1 MASAAAQHTTQE
13 IGNHQHSD
21 VPSSSSS
28 YAGISTG
35 PSLEE
40 DETTSLLHHQQFGTY
55 HVFDDNQQKNLQE
68 QGHQRAVV
76 TLGEDEGGAAL
87 DATEMEEAEEEEEGR
102 TIYVNDRG
110 RNAQFQYPSNKTTTT
125 KYTWWNFLFKNLYEQ
140 VSRNIPQPTNCGL

>member
-1 MASAAAQHTTQE
+1 MASGQHTIQD

-21 VPSSSSS
+21 VPSSS

-40 DETTSLLHHQQFGTY
+40 DETTSLLHHHQFGTY
-55 HVFDDNQQKNLQE
+55 HVFDDYQQKHLQE

-76 TLGEDEGGAAL
+76 TQGEDEGGAAL
-87 DATEMEEAEEEEEGR
+87 NANTEMEEADEEEEGR
-102 TIYVNDRG
+102 TIYVNDRR

-140 VSRNIPQPTNCGL
+140 VSTIPTTN